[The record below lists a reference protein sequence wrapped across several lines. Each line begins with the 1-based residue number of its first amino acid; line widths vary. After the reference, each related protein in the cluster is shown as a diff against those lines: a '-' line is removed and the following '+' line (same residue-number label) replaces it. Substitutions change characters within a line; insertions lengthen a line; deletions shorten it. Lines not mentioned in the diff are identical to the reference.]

1 MLEDAFAGDPGARVF
16 VQAALRTARRTTLP
30 SEPDAI
36 LDFARAHLV
45 GPLTEEL
52 GPRAV
57 AEFLDNLQKAV
68 RPRIASGVEGGGV
81 SDSGVRAVEADL
93 STLDIPSSPNV
104 PAAAPSSASVAAL
117 SRPSTSRPDPRS
129 EEPVSSS
136 SNPPRSSGTRQ
147 RIRTLLVYSDR
158 FTRASLARQLV
169 AASCDVTVI
178 DSIVDIASVTD
189 FPGVAIVDLAAREI
203 DLVLSAM
210 VARNPQLR
218 VVALLAGDESAE
230 ELLEAA
236 RVKKFQTVPRSMRAP
251 ELVEMLRR
259 LAG

>member
-30 SEPDAI
+30 TEPDAI

-57 AEFLDNLQKAV
+57 AEFLDNLHKAV
-68 RPRIASGVEGGGV
+68 RPRVASGVDGGGV
-81 SDSGVRAVEADL
+81 SDSGVREVDADL
-93 STLDIPSSPNV
+93 STLDIPSN
-104 PAAAPSSASVAAL
+104 PSMPVSSGAAAL

-129 EEPVSSS
+129 EEPASS

-218 VVALLAGDESAE
+218 VVALLGGDGMAE

-236 RVKKFQTVPRSMRAP
+236 RVKKFQTVPRTMRAP

>member
-30 SEPDAI
+30 AEPDAI

-57 AEFLDNLQKAV
+57 AEFLDNLHRAV
-68 RPRIASGVEGGGV
+68 RPRVASGVDGGGV
-81 SDSGVRAVEADL
+81 SDSGVREVEADL
-93 STLDIPSSPNV
+93 STLDIPSNPSMPV
-104 PAAAPSSASVAAL
+104 SSGAAFSQPAT

-129 EEPVSSS
+129 EEPASS

-218 VVALLAGDESAE
+218 VVALLGGDGVAE

-236 RVKKFQTVPRSMRAP
+236 RVKRFQTVPRSMRAH

>member
-1 MLEDAFAGDPGARVF
+1 VLEDAFAGDPGARVF
-16 VQAALRTARRTTLP
+16 VQAALRTARRTSLP
-30 SEPDAI
+30 AEPAAI

-57 AEFLDNLQKAV
+57 AEFLDNLTNAV
-68 RPRIASGVEGGGV
+68 RPREASGVEV
-81 SDSGVRAVEADL
+81 SESGVRSIDADL
-93 STLDIPSSPNV
+93 TALDSPSVHPTT
-104 PAAAPSSASVAAL
+104 
-117 SRPSTSRPDPRS
+117 SRPATSRPDPRS
-129 EEPVSSS
+129 EEPASS
-136 SNPPRSSGTRQ
+136 SNPPRSSGSRV

-178 DSIVDIASVTD
+178 DSIVDIASVEE
-189 FPGVAIVDLAAREI
+189 FPGVAIVDLAAREV
-203 DLVLSAM
+203 DLVLAAM

-218 VVALLAGDESAE
+218 VVALLGGDV
-230 ELLEAA
+230 LPDDVLGAA
-236 RVKKFQTVPRSMRAP
+236 RVKKFQAVPRSMRAP

-259 LAG
+259 LVG

>member
-16 VQAALRTARRTTLP
+16 VQAALRTARRTSLP
-30 SEPDAI
+30 AEPAAI

-57 AEFLDNLQKAV
+57 AEFLDNLTNAV
-68 RPRIASGVEGGGV
+68 RPREASGVEV
-81 SDSGVRAVEADL
+81 SESGVRSIDADL
-93 STLDIPSSPNV
+93 TALDSPSV
-104 PAAAPSSASVAAL
+104 PPATSSATSSATAPAT
-117 SRPSTSRPDPRS
+117 SRPATSRPDPRS
-129 EEPVSSS
+129 EEPASS
-136 SNPPRSSGTRQ
+136 SNPPRSSGSRV

-178 DSIVDIASVTD
+178 DSIVDIASVEE
-189 FPGVAIVDLAAREI
+189 FPGVAIVDLAAREV

-218 VVALLAGDESAE
+218 VVALLGGDA
-230 ELLEAA
+230 LPDDVLTAA
-236 RVKKFQTVPRSMRAP
+236 RVKKFQAVPRSMRAP

-259 LAG
+259 LVG

>member
-16 VQAALRTARRTTLP
+16 VQAALRTARRTSLP
-30 SEPDAI
+30 AEPAAI

-57 AEFLDNLQKAV
+57 AEFLDNLTNAV
-68 RPRIASGVEGGGV
+68 RPREASGVEV
-81 SDSGVRAVEADL
+81 SESGVRSIDADL
-93 STLDIPSSPNV
+93 TALDSPSV
-104 PAAAPSSASVAAL
+104 PPATSLATS
-117 SRPSTSRPDPRS
+117 SRPATSRPDPRS
-129 EEPVSSS
+129 EEPASS
-136 SNPPRSSGTRQ
+136 SNPPRSSGSRV

-178 DSIVDIASVTD
+178 DSIVDIASVEE
-189 FPGVAIVDLAAREI
+189 FPGVAIVDLAAREV

-218 VVALLAGDESAE
+218 VVALLGGDA
-230 ELLEAA
+230 LPDDVLAAA
-236 RVKKFQTVPRSMRAP
+236 RVKKFQAVPRSMRAP

-259 LAG
+259 LVG